1 MCTTFWL
8 EVCYFYISQIES
20 SSDKIFY
27 KVVYH
32 HIIYICG
39 EFRRFFFL
47 SWFAWIF
54 TKLVISTRYPLESL
68 WSFVTMRL
76 KTAQRIIHLNNF

>member
-39 EFRRFFFL
+39 EFRRFFFVMVCMDFHEACDFHQIPTGEL
-47 SWFAWIF
+47 VEFCHNEAKDS
-54 TKLVISTRYPLESL
+54 TK
-68 WSFVTMRL
+68 
-76 KTAQRIIHLNNF
+76 NNSP